1 MKKRITALLVSVAL
15 ILSMILPVSATT
27 TEAPSLEIIANSGEI
42 VATSSEA
49 QTITFEVVLNNPAP
63 TVSDICA
70 LQFDLESNSNYLTL
84 DAEATELSNAFA
96 DPSVSQGTG
105 SSYHSSRYVALKFNP
120 ELEPVAIDDTN
131 VKLLTIKATL
141 AAGVPLGDY
150 TISTSGLIV
159 SDTDAN
165 PVAMNNASI
174 TISVVEKANYYWDF
188 TNTASADGAVVS
200 AVLNVEESLLK
211 NDLTYYKPDGSTTQ
225 NVTLTSSGINNYA
238 NGRGWFSLE
247 KDIILKKNEP
257 WTIEWKGAVRGSS
270 VVLAYNKD
278 GDNSSGESLIY
289 LAGGGPQGVNIR
301 NTSNPVSD
309 TRYTLASANVIPTS
323 VINDSNAIWY
333 IVNDGTGKVTLWTE
347 SNGNITKYNTVTVG
361 GEFTFNGVMGY
372 YKTNDKAYN
381 YHGTMQ
387 YLKILSSAKTLVE
400 PVAKI
405 GDKTYNTLED
415 AINAAQKEAYPSAP
429 QTPTVIELLKD
440 TESGFDIGVETSSL
454 ATYKCQ
460 NIVLNLNGHTLTL
473 GHPPVGSSA
482 TLKTNGLRILPF
494 SNLEITEG
502 TINVDND
509 NVKIGIANYGTLSL
523 TDVEVNVDDN
533 VKYTINNRGDLT
545 LNGSTKINNGKA
557 APFIAITNQ
566 PYNYPD
572 NQNINAK
579 LNVASSQ
586 VVVGDVLV
594 ELSEVSQSQTGAV
607 NAGTPEIN
615 ISNGNFGKFM
625 LDGTDKVPVG
635 NITGGTFTAAVPE
648 ELCANGVIPKDNGD
662 GTFGVKVGAYKVAM
676 DVNGTVTK
684 YETINEAI
692 AAAPTDSYAN
702 GKAGGSAT
710 LATITLLSDC
720 EGGFDVGVETGSLST
735 WKIQNIKIDLNGHT
749 LTLGQPLV
757 GSTGTVTNGIRVLAY
772 SKLEMV
778 NGIVSGLNSEA
789 LRGLQNY
796 GATVL
801 EDVVF
806 ADMSETYD
814 SIGNFGSVTLK
825 GNTVVPNGTK
835 SAILNSTY
843 LYSDDSQVPVKIIIE
858 DATVQ
863 TGKIKV
869 DLKEYTH
876 SQTGTINAAD
886 PVITISAGTI
896 ESVIVSGDDKEVV
909 GGITGGTFTAAVPEE
924 LCANGVIPKDNG
936 DGTFGVLEI
945 PVGDINRDG
954 AVHVDDVIALL
965 NHINNKEVLNNTL
978 GCDLNGDGNINIIDV
993 VRLLNHL
1000 NGSSPLQ

>member
-105 SSYHSSRYVALKFNP
+105 SNYHSSRYVALKFNP

-200 AVLNVEESLLK
+200 AVLNAEESLLK

-225 NVTLTSSGINNYA
+225 NVTLTSSGINNTA

-257 WTIEWKGAVRGSS
+257 WTIEWKGAVSGSS
-270 VVLAYNKD
+270 VLLAYNKD
-278 GDNSSGESLIY
+278 GSNSLGESLIY
-289 LAGGGPQGVNIR
+289 LAAGGAQGVDIR

-309 TRYTLASANVIPTS
+309 TKYTLASVIPTS

-333 IVNDGTGKVTLWTE
+333 IINDGTGKVTLWTE
-347 SNGNITKYNTVTVG
+347 SNGNVTKYNTVTVG

-372 YKTNDKAYN
+372 YLTSSNAFN
-381 YHGTMQ
+381 YYGTMQ
-387 YLKILSSAKTLVE
+387 YLKILSTAKSLIE

-440 TESGFDIGVETSSL
+440 TESGFDIGVETGSI

-545 LNGSTKINNGKA
+545 LNGSTKISNGKA

-579 LNVASSQ
+579 LNVTSEQ

-615 ISNGNFGKFM
+615 ISNGNFGEFM

-635 NITGGTFTAAVPE
+635 NITGGTFAAAVPE
-648 ELCANGVIPKDNGD
+648 ELCADGIIPKDNGD

-778 NGIVSGLNSEA
+778 NGTVSGLNSEA

-806 ADMSETYD
+806 ANMSETYD

-825 GNTVVPNGTK
+825 GNTVIPNGTK

-843 LYSDDSQVPVKIIIE
+843 LYSDDSQVPVEIIIE

-896 ESVIVSGDDKEVV
+896 ESIIVSGDDKEVV

-924 LCANGVIPKDNG
+924 LCADGYDPKNNG

-978 GCDLNGDGNINIIDV
+978 GCDLNGDGNINVIDV